1 MAFMPHSWL
10 NSGSFGTV
18 AEAVRQR
25 LGSAYRTDGS
35 RFSRAIASS
44 AGSPRGSST
53 SWTPSRRDPR
63 FTVTP
68 AARRAAARS
77 LPDAPRSK
85 PTSTSPGTGWPFA
98 AGGGTGVAP
107 AAPGAATARHAVV
120 RTASLATGRIM
131 GSARAAL
138 LGGRRR
144 AAGDDARVGALAD
157 HQRLELRLV
166 CRVRDRRVDPRSDGV
181 LAPLELLQAQLAA
194 SVLLDDLGLQLALAA
209 LALLGQADRE
219 DARALR
225 DVLELQQLEDRH
237 PRRVLRQR
245 EGDRHGR
252 DLQRRRRGRR
262 RRRRRRGRQLVDLD
276 GHGRL
281 VAGARSVTGLVRKR
295 VRAEERRVRR
305 VGER

>member
-85 PTSTSPGTGWPFA
+85 PTSTSPGTGWPSA

-107 AAPGAATARHAVV
+107 AAPGAATARHAIT
-120 RTASLATGRIM
+120 RTASLARKRSM
-131 GSARAAL
+131 GSARATL

-144 AAGDDARVGALAD
+144 AGGESSVAHVSVPRAALGGITGCTVSGA
-157 HQRLELRLV
+157 
-166 CRVRDRRVDPRSDGV
+166 DPEVGV
-181 LAPLELLQAQLAA
+181 LTSESTTA
-194 SVLLDDLGLQLALAA
+194 
-209 LALLGQADRE
+209 
-219 DARALR
+219 ARALR
-225 DVLELQQLEDRH
+225 DRAAARVTPWALGALDDPRARQALRDDRGVLL
-237 PRRVLRQR
+237 
-245 EGDRHGR
+245 
-252 DLQRRRRGRR
+252 
-262 RRRRRRGRQLVDLD
+262 LVDLD
-276 GHGRL
+276 LLDDALHPGLRDADVDHRADLELPLELLEPHG
-281 VAGARSVTGLVRKR
+281 
-295 VRAEERRVRR
+295 
-305 VGER
+305 